1 MQMVTTGWIGEEP
14 DAAGPAMPVTEM
26 LLARQQ
32 RRAGPLETALARS
45 AANDIREAREA
56 AANAPDPDE
65 RAAAFVTRGYQP
77 GLLNELS
84 QRLGDTVAELEAERE
99 KIEKGARRQEIAAR
113 EHAAGR
119 ADVWQMQRMLDGD
132 FGDQAVVE
140 RLERRADGI
149 RRQIAEAQEMIAPP
163 QQRETDPLEAASR
176 HAHQVFVEVTR
187 ARMAEATEQARQR
200 PAPRPFASVS
210 RGAGRSTEH
219 TGPDC
224 WVCAAARRR
233 DAARDRADY
242 AAVYGEIAR

>member
-1 MQMVTTGWIGEEP
+1 MRGDADGRHGMDRRGAGGCGP
-14 DAAGPAMPVTEM
+14 GAAGHEHASGNRE
-26 LLARQQ
+26 

-45 AANDIREAREA
+45 RATEAREAREA

-65 RAAAFVTRGYQP
+65 RAANLVAAGYSP

-99 KIEKGARRQEIAAR
+99 KIERGARRQEIAGR

-176 HAHQVFVEVTR
+176 HAHQVFAELTR
-187 ARMAEATEQARQR
+187 QRFAEAQAGR
-200 PAPRPFASVS
+200 PEPRPFASVS

-224 WVCAAARRR
+224 WVCAAARER
-233 DAARDRADY
+233 DAARALADA

>member
-1 MQMVTTGWIGEEP
+1 MVATGWLGSGEP
-14 DAAGPAMPVTEM
+14 DAGPAMPVTNM
-26 LLARQQ
+26 LLANRE

-45 AANDIREAREA
+45 RATEAREAREA

-65 RAAAFVTRGYQP
+65 RAANLVAMGYSP

-99 KIEKGARRQEIAAR
+99 KIERGARRQEIARR

-140 RLERRADGI
+140 RLERRADGL
-149 RRQIAEAQEMIAPP
+149 RRQIAEAQEMISPVP
-163 QQRETDPLEAASR
+163 QQRDSDPLEAASR
-176 HAHQVFVEVTR
+176 HAHQVFAELTR
-187 ARMAEATEQARQR
+187 QRFAEAQAGR
-200 PAPRPFASVS
+200 PEPRPFASAS
-210 RGAGRSTEH
+210 RGAGDGTEH

-224 WVCAAARRR
+224 RVCAAARER
-233 DAARDRADY
+233 DAARAREDAV
-242 AAVYGEIAR
+242 AVYGEIRR